1 KFLINVFAAVK
12 KERSNAHLILIG
24 IGDLEGE
31 IKEQVYELGLQDSV
45 SFLGNRGDIPELMS
59 IMDVFVFPSL
69 YEGFGNV
76 LIEAQAVGVKCV
88 VSDNI
93 PSDAFITNLVT
104 PLSLNDRVEKW
115 CQAILSPKPTEEIK
129 GED

>member
-1 KFLINVFAAVK
+1 MKRFTNVNVDKLTMLYSLGIKEDAFILGHVGRFSEQKNHKFLINVFAAVK

-69 YEGFGNV
+69 YEGFGN
-76 LIEAQAVGVKCV
+76 
-88 VSDNI
+88 
-93 PSDAFITNLVT
+93 
-104 PLSLNDRVEKW
+104 
-115 CQAILSPKPTEEIK
+115 
-129 GED
+129 